1 MSSLPELGHVIGTDS
16 ERWGHGSLSGAN
28 PPRGEAREVWLQILE
43 HKWYL
48 SERCGRDVGI
58 KVAAVHYFE
67 NVRRVRKRDQVRAT
81 PPPTLPY
88 MRPLGYR

>member
-1 MSSLPELGHVIGTDS
+1 MPVLPESGHVIETDRGT
-16 ERWGHGSLSGAN
+16 RGLGSFPQVEL
-28 PPRGEAREVWLQILE
+28 PHGEAGEVWLQILE

-48 SERCGRDVGI
+48 SERCGRDVGVR
-58 KVAAVHYFE
+58 VAAVHYFE
-67 NVRRVRKRDQVRAT
+67 NVRKVRKRDQVRDT